1 MQLANTRTNE
11 ESEFNEINTMD
22 QRKGEDGTFICLKK
36 Y

>member
-1 MQLANTRTNE
+1 MQLASTRTKE
-11 ESEFNEINTMD
+11 ESECNEINTMD

>member
-1 MQLANTRTNE
+1 MQLDSIRTKE